1 MPRGLASSS
10 TSTASRSSRQV
21 RGRISTPTA
30 SEAMGSA
37 RVHPVTA
44 MMAAVTSTASA
55 PNASEATSR
64 NAPRAF
70 RLSAWAWRSR
80 ISDAPLPAS
89 AMQPK
94 TAITPVF
101 TGGGAA
107 SRRAAST
114 RMNVA
119 MPSSS
124 SALAVA
130 ARISARA

>member
-30 SEAMGSA
+30 SDAIGSA
-37 RVHPVTA
+37 RVNPVPA
-44 MMAAVTSTASA
+44 MIAAVTRTASA
-55 PNASEATSR
+55 PNVSEATSR

-80 ISDAPLPAS
+80 SREAPFPAS

-94 TAITPVF
+94 TAISPVL
-101 TGGGAA
+101 TGCGTA
-107 SRRAAST
+107 SRRTAST
-114 RMNVA
+114 MMNVA
-119 MPSSS
+119 MPNSS

-130 ARISARA
+130 ARISSRA